1 MDVTRS
7 LMTDL
12 NHTTYQ
18 QYQWHEITPARIVHR
33 AAQVKPANKFNY
45 DNGQWHPQQYEGFA
59 IISMMNDNPQN
70 QALSHQLT
78 AFQNTLKDNLDPEA
92 YYFLPPA
99 SFHQTI
105 ANTLSAETF
114 RINIVDRGLE
124 SQYPEFIA
132 QAFQKMIMPVSV
144 PY

>member
-12 NHTTYQ
+12 NQPRTSSTSGMR
-18 QYQWHEITPARIVHR
+18 ITPARTVHR

-92 YYFLPPA
+92 YYFSHPPA
-99 SFHQTI
+99 FTKLLPTLYLPKLSGSILLI
-105 ANTLSAETF
+105 AVSNRNTRNS
-114 RINIVDRGLE
+114 
-124 SQYPEFIA
+124 
-132 QAFQKMIMPVSV
+132 
-144 PY
+144 